1 MKRGQKASTPSSDK
15 DREDEIEEESTIGN
29 STRQTLAFYHVLVTC
44 RYTAMPCACFDG
56 LWSLIDPPVQR
67 GVRPHPELWEQ
78 EDKVDGLITSTHAS
92 QRRISSFSY
101 KYIYSKGSCWVL
113 DWSLLSTI
121 ASFQLLMV
129 QNCWEEA
136 MQRALQCVDE
146 ASIEALL
153 ESNGMKLIHFALLP
167 EPCRIGSWWCWWCWW
182 WSPLCGKFSA

>member
-29 STRQTLAFYHVLVTC
+29 STRQTLAFYIYHVLVTC

-101 KYIYSKGSCWVL
+101 IYI
-113 DWSLLSTI
+113 
-121 ASFQLLMV
+121 
-129 QNCWEEA
+129 
-136 MQRALQCVDE
+136 
-146 ASIEALL
+146 
-153 ESNGMKLIHFALLP
+153 
-167 EPCRIGSWWCWWCWW
+167 
-182 WSPLCGKFSA
+182 